1 MIPAQAL
8 LTRPQAQNIISG
20 FVGFI
25 QGIYGLIQRQ
35 LHNFVYLFDGAEVI
49 NDAYIKVWMD
59 TIFTSVKACGLTS
72 NQAKGKPFEILTPG
86 RRHRMVSS
94 PLHLEEIDR
103 APLDVL
109 SLHAVAK
116 DVSCSI
122 DALRFQSL
130 ALKFRSH

>member
-1 MIPAQAL
+1 V
-8 LTRPQAQNIISG
+8 G
-20 FVGFI
+20 FVRGVC
-25 QGIYGLIQRQ
+25 GLIQRQ
-35 LHNFVYLFDGAEVI
+35 LQTFVYLFDGAEVI
-49 NDAYIKVWMD
+49 SDAYIKVWMD
-59 TIFTSVKACGLTS
+59 RILTSVKACQLTS
-72 NQAKGKPFEILTPG
+72 NQAKGKPFDILTPG

-122 DALRFQSL
+122 DALRFRSL
-130 ALKFRSH
+130 ALNFRSH